1 MFACEKNFVYTVYIQ
16 TAEIWQKSE
25 SVSKNKFQKF
35 NEYLVVNGN
44 ESYKL
49 FPVVRT

>member
-1 MFACEKNFVYTVYIQ
+1 MFVYNEKYVYTMYIQ
-16 TAEIWQKSE
+16 MAENWGKSE